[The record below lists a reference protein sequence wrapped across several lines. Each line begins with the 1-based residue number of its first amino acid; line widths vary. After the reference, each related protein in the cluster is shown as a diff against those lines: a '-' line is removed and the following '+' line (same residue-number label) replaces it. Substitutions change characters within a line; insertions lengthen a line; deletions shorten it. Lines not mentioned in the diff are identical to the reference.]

1 MKNLSNISYFF
12 FGLLLAVTSYAF
24 LRLFNDSM
32 DLDIGGFGRNRFLNN
47 AIPKFL
53 IPATII
59 VFAFWINQ
67 VFAHFKT
74 FESESK
80 YNQKPMTLPPV
91 LWWIPVLNFFGPV
104 IFMNELLENAGR
116 AEMEAAQIKKLRS
129 GSSWI
134 KTSFILFYTLAI
146 LGFLFYYFYETNKDG
161 HDFFLNMLFIFLIT
175 FSIGAIKMTA
185 VLRK

>member
-1 MKNLSNISYFF
+1 
-12 FGLLLAVTSYAF
+12 
-24 LRLFNDSM
+24 
-32 DLDIGGFGRNRFLNN
+32 
-47 AIPKFL
+47 
-53 IPATII
+53 
-59 VFAFWINQ
+59 
-67 VFAHFKT
+67 
-74 FESESK
+74 
-80 YNQKPMTLPPV
+80 MTLPPV

-175 FSIGAIKMTA
+175 FCIGAIKMTA